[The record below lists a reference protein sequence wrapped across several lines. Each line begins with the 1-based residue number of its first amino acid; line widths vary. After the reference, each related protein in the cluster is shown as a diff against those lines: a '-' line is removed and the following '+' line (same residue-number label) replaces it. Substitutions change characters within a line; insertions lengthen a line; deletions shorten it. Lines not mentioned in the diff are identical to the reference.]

1 MAYLVVM
8 DKKYTPRTLD
18 ELAGDPTPVTLI
30 NEPVP
35 ADNVGV
41 LVPGRQRSLHAVM
54 AQNLKDV
61 EGLIARLEL
70 GVAAALRLE
79 LE

>member
-1 MAYLVVM
+1 M
-8 DKKYTPRTLD
+8 DDKYQPRSFE

-41 LVPGRQRSLHAVM
+41 LVPGRQRSLHAV
-54 AQNLKDV
+54 
-61 EGLIARLEL
+61 
-70 GVAAALRLE
+70 VA
-79 LE
+79 